1 MKKQRIAHRKAL
13 SHGGPPAGG
22 AVPPLSAASSGEGGG
37 EGLLL
42 IEELEP
48 RLTPDY
54 WGSSWAGG
62 GRSSD
67 SRTVGWGC

>member
-1 MKKQRIAHRKAL
+1 MKKQQIEPRTAHL
-13 SHGGPPAGG
+13 PSVLPAR
-22 AVPPLSAASSGEGGG
+22 AVSPLSAASSGEGGE

-54 WGSSWAGG
+54 WGSSWSGG
-62 GRSSD
+62 GD